1 MNTATMHPMFLAMAM
16 LGIGA
21 SFYGLHARAPE
32 LSPYLFAASALALAF
47 RARAVL
53 RENDDDPAGAIDF
66 ERLRRLDLSGRAD
79 RLKESLRGHDGI
91 VDAAVAALRRNAGLA
106 GSGRT
111 LGAFM
116 LAGPTGT
123 GKTYLAEL
131 MARSLYPDSQP
142 LILRMN
148 QYKQPEDVYTLI
160 GPPPG
165 QPGYEIGGAL
175 TRPVLENPYRVVVL
189 DEIDKCHPD
198 VRDCLY
204 NVLDAG
210 ECREKS
216 SGRMVH
222 FNACLFFATCNAGVE
237 GLRALKQAPL
247 DGSVLMGRMRDVLMK
262 DGGFE
267 KAFLARF
274 DDIFFMDELAP
285 IHVAEVSCLR
295 LAAQWKQYGIEVTF
309 ASPELLLEAMRKNA
323 DFKEYGVRQLY
334 RLIQDLTDASIQEA
348 RANGMHQVRLGID
361 GATGRIVIAGGT
373 E

>member
-1 MNTATMHPMFLAMAM
+1 MHPIFLAMAI
-16 LGIGA
+16 LGIGTGL
-21 SFYGLHARAPE
+21 YGLLSRAPQAA
-32 LSPYLFAASALALAF
+32 PYLFAASALALVV
-47 RARAVL
+47 RARVVL
-53 RENDDDPAGAIDF
+53 RENGDDPAGAIDF
-66 ERLRRLDLSGRAD
+66 GRLRRLDLSGCAG
-79 RLKESLRGHDGI
+79 RLKESLRGHDEI
-91 VDAAVAALRRNAGLA
+91 VDAAVAAMRRNIGLA
-106 GSGRT
+106 GPGRT
-111 LGAFM
+111 LGAFV
-116 LAGPTGT
+116 LSGPTGT
-123 GKTYLAEL
+123 GKTFLAEL
-131 MARSLYPDSQP
+131 MARTLFPNSPP

-237 GLRALKQAPL
+237 GLRALKKSPL
-247 DGSVLMGRMRDVLMK
+247 DSSVLMGRMRDVLMK

-267 KAFLARF
+267 KSFLARF
-274 DDIFFMDELAP
+274 DDVFFMDELAP
-285 IHVAEVSCLR
+285 IYVAEVACLR

-334 RLIQDLTDASIQEA
+334 RLIQDLTDSSIQEA
-348 RANGMHQVRLGID
+348 RARGIQQVRLDID
-361 GATGRIVIAGGT
+361 GATGKIMIAGGAA
-373 E
+373 